1 VSACSF
7 AWLLQAKDFLGNE
20 VFILRL
26 FVRDEFDEVKG
37 VKADG
42 GVRSDFEVVV
52 IAFGL
57 TKELKAWVE
66 EAILNT

>member
-42 GVRSDFEVVV
+42 GVRSDFGVVV

-57 TKELKAWVE
+57 IKELKAWVE
-66 EAILNT
+66 VAILNS

>member
-1 VSACSF
+1 
-7 AWLLQAKDFLGNE
+7 

-37 VKADG
+37 VKTDG
-42 GVRSDFEVVV
+42 GVRNDFGVVV

-57 TKELKAWVE
+57 IKELKAWVE
-66 EAILNT
+66 VAILNS

>member
-1 VSACSF
+1 VSECSF

-26 FVRDEFDEVKG
+26 FVGDEFDEVKG

-42 GVRSDFEVVV
+42 GVRSDFGVVV

-57 TKELKAWVE
+57 IKELKAWVE
-66 EAILNT
+66 VAILNS

>member
-1 VSACSF
+1 
-7 AWLLQAKDFLGNE
+7 

-42 GVRSDFEVVV
+42 GVRSDFGVVV

-66 EAILNT
+66 EAILNS

>member
-42 GVRSDFEVVV
+42 GVRNDFWVVV

-57 TKELKAWVE
+57 IKELKAWVE
-66 EAILNT
+66 VAILNS